1 MIVKLSL
8 TQKGAPA
15 AAIREITLAEGSLVV
30 GRAADCDWSL
40 DDEER
45 VLSRRHCKFT
55 IVGDRIQ
62 VEDTSANGI
71 RVNDGKKVLG
81 QGSQA
86 DLTDGD
92 RVELGNYV
100 ISIEIDSQ
108 ASLDETQI
116 AAPPSEPPNANR
128 DRELQDEQL
137 EDTISQTLFL
147 PEGAVAAKEI
157 PAVKS
162 DDVPLFED
170 EVPLLED
177 GGAAFKGDDPVAAF
191 LDGAGLDR
199 SIFSSAGTVE
209 SMHLAGR
216 LYSQM
221 VHKLCELLNDRAVV
235 KAQFRA
241 EQTLVSRDKNNPF
254 KFLVPDDLA
263 AELFKQSQKGFMGAE
278 EAVGS
283 SFRDL
288 KRHQSAVLAG
298 MQTAVYGVLT
308 RLNPDEVEEQVA
320 ARKTFGILA
329 SGGRKSA
336 AWDDY
341 RALFDQVE
349 SEMSDLDR
357 SIFMDHFR
365 KGYEDHIQKLI
376 HAESGTD

>member
-8 TQKGAPA
+8 TEQGDPA
-15 AAIREITLAEGSLVV
+15 AVIREMTLTEGSLVV
-30 GRAADCDWSL
+30 GRSADCDWAL

-45 VLSRRHCKFT
+45 VLSRRHCKFS

-71 RVNDGKKVLG
+71 RVNDKKNVLG
-81 QGSQA
+81 NGSQA

-92 RVELGNYV
+92 RVKLGGYV
-100 ISIEIDSQ
+100 IGIEIDSHTN
-108 ASLDETQI
+108 LDETQI
-116 AAPPSEPPNANR
+116 ATPSKDTAKENENS
-128 DRELQDEQL
+128 ELQDDQL

-147 PEGAVAAKEI
+147 PDGAVGARKSPKKKE
-157 PAVKS
+157 AE
-162 DDVPLFED
+162 VPLFDD
-170 EVPLLED
+170 EVPLFADDDTPFE
-177 GGAAFKGDDPVAAF
+177 GDDPVAAF

-199 SIFSSAGTVE
+199 SIFSAGGTVQ

-216 LYSQM
+216 LYGQM
-221 VHKLCELLNDRAVV
+221 VHKLCELINDRSVV

-241 EQTLVSRDKNNPF
+241 EQTLVSREKNNPF
-254 KFLVPDDLA
+254 KFLVPDDLV

-298 MQTAVYGVLT
+298 MQTAVQGVLT
-308 RLNPDEVEEQVA
+308 RLSPDEVEEQVA
-320 ARKTFGILA
+320 TRRTFGVLA

-336 AWDDY
+336 AWDGY
-341 RALFDQVE
+341 RGIFDRVE
-349 SEMSDLDR
+349 AEMTDLDR

-365 KGYEDHIQKLI
+365 TGYEDHIQKLI
-376 HAESGTD
+376 HAESGSE